1 MRPEKELSLHNEIDV
16 INIGK
21 FRTITT
27 GVFLNANISTAKQNM
42 KFNQFFSKYL
52 DDWVLFKSWK
62 LIVPKITAACA
73 QGHTNLNSSVY
84 EVCVKLICQSLC
96 LINKNKINQKL
107 KQLQQ
112 PMYRLQSHQQL

>member
-16 INIGK
+16 INIGQ

-62 LIVPKITAACA
+62 LIVPEITAACV
-73 QGHTNLNSSVY
+73 QGHTNLNNSVY
-84 EVCVKLICQSLC
+84 EVCVKLICQCLC